1 VVAVITAAETI
12 TAIVVTGEDSAA
24 VDRAAIHKDRAVRIR
39 AKICSIRVSKMAK
52 SSRRTLDSR
61 ESKSKLRPRLR
72 SLRLHMDNMLVA
84 SGKCRHNTQLHH
96 TRISGS
102 HLP

>member
-12 TAIVVTGEDSAA
+12 TAIVVIGEDSAA

-52 SSRRTLDSR
+52 SSRR
-61 ESKSKLRPRLR
+61 KR
-72 SLRLHMDNMLVA
+72 SEPQPTGGRGLSEPDEGTAYAPVILSEGDV
-84 SGKCRHNTQLHH
+84 
-96 TRISGS
+96 
-102 HLP
+102 